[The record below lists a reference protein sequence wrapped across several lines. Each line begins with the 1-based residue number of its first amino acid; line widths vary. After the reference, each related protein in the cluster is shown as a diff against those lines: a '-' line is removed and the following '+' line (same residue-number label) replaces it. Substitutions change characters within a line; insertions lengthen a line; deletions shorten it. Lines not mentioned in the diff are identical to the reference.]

1 MQPYRTTHKGN
12 LEVTQEGYLSTLKEE
27 DNYQYKKESQVQNHK
42 EEQELNNYNWELVAK
57 EFKEYL
63 VHWD

>member
-12 LEVTQEGYLSTLKEE
+12 LEVTQERYLSTLKEE
-27 DNYQYKKESQVQNHK
+27 DNYQYKKENQVQNQK
-42 EEQELNNYNWELVAK
+42 EEQELNNYNWDLVAK

-63 VHWD
+63 VH